1 LRRLALF
8 DLDGTL
14 TRGDTFRGFVLK
26 LLLAHP
32 ARWLRAPL
40 LAFPIAG
47 FMLKLLDRG
56 RLKGSFIHLL
66 FGGMRRGE
74 IEAFARRY
82 ATSVMAGYLFPQGLA
97 ALRGHLAAGD
107 HVVLLSASPDLYV
120 HEIGKL
126 LGVHQSFCTEIHWE
140 GDRLDGRL
148 AGPNRRDQE
157 KVRVLAALRAAN
169 PGLPVIAYGNS
180 SPDLDHMRLCEEGVY
195 VDADSRLAARL
206 AAELPAIR
214 CVQWGSGA

>member
-26 LLLAHP
+26 LLLARP
-32 ARWLRAPL
+32 ARWPRAPL
-40 LAFPIAG
+40 LALPIAG
-47 FMLKLLDRG
+47 FILKLIDRG

-66 FGGMRRGE
+66 FAGMSRAE
-74 IEAFARRY
+74 IDAFARSY
-82 ATSVMAGYLFPQGLA
+82 ATSVLANDMFPEALA

-126 LGVHQSFCTEIHWE
+126 LGVHQSTCTEVRWE
-140 GDRLDGRL
+140 GDRLEGHL
-148 AGPNRRDQE
+148 AGPNRRDKE
-157 KVRVLAALRAAN
+157 KARVLALLRAAN
-169 PGLPVIAYGNS
+169 PGMPVIAYGNS

-195 VDADSRLAARL
+195 VNADRKLAARL

-214 CVQWGSGA
+214 CVQWG

>member
-26 LLLAHP
+26 LLLLHP
-32 ARWLRAPL
+32 GRWPRAPL
-40 LAFPIAG
+40 LALPIAG
-47 FMLKLLDRG
+47 FILKLIDRG
-56 RLKGSFIHLL
+56 TLKGSFMRLL
-66 FGGMRRGE
+66 FAGMPRAR
-74 IEAFARRY
+74 IDAFARDY
-82 ATSVMAGYLFPQGLA
+82 AASVMAKDMFTEALA

-120 HEIGKL
+120 PEIGKL
-126 LGVHQSFCTEIHWE
+126 LGVHQTFCTEVRWE
-140 GDRLDGRL
+140 ADRLDGRL
-148 AGPNRRDQE
+148 AGPNRRDKE
-157 KVRVLAALRAAN
+157 KARVLAALRAAN

-195 VDADSRLAARL
+195 VNADRSLAARL
-206 AAELPAIR
+206 AADLPTIR
-214 CVQWGSGA
+214 CVQWG

>member
-1 LRRLALF
+1 MRRLALF

-47 FMLKLLDRG
+47 FMLKLVDRG
-56 RLKGSFIHLL
+56 QLKGAFLHLL
-66 FGGMRRGE
+66 FAGMGRAE
-74 IEAFARRY
+74 VEAFARRY
-82 ATSVMAGYLFPQGLA
+82 ATAVMAGFVFPEALA
-97 ALRGHLAAGD
+97 ALRAHLAAGD
-107 HVVLLSASPDLYV
+107 HVVVLSASPDLYV

-126 LGVHQSFCTEIHWE
+126 LGAHQSYCTEIRWD

-180 SPDLDHMRLCEEGVY
+180 SPDLDHMRLCEEAVY
-195 VDADSRLAARL
+195 VNADNRLAARL
-206 AAELPAIR
+206 ADALPAIR
-214 CVQWGSGA
+214 CVNWGSGA